1 MALVSQI
8 STWNKHGTSQ
18 QLCFQKR
25 RQLPPKKLCQFWGIH
40 IKCVNRKKKPTW
52 MSLTVARR
60 KEFYLSSCKMILGHL
75 QAQRNQDGLL
85 LLFSETEVKWYIL
98 QNLGTGNCSHCRAV
112 LLTVPDW
119 WACPSC
125 PVQTSATEDKSL
137 ERSAHWN
144 RLQDLWWWRKLNSA
158 HRKLKS
164 PELETLMTP
173 EETTQTRPDHW
184 CTEKRNSVKRG

>member
-40 IKCVNRKKKPTW
+40 IKCVNRKKKTTW

-119 WACPSC
+119 WARPSC
-125 PVQTSATEDKSL
+125 PVQSSATEDKSL

-144 RLQDLWWWRKLNSA
+144 RFVVVKRTEQCSQKTEISRTGDINDTRRD
-158 HRKLKS
+158 H
-164 PELETLMTP
+164 T
-173 EETTQTRPDHW
+173 EETRPLVHR
-184 CTEKRNSVKRG
+184 EEEFS